1 MNEKIKK
8 MIKGSIRFCLPS
20 SFLYRASNAQK
31 KKGNFI
37 NNFFCYKMV
46 LPNRKLPREEGYV
59 QQMEKVFSKVSLD
72 FTSDFL
78 YPFDPKVIRAIP
90 WDFSFICSITVDYS
104 KVLKASLAD
113 LKQELL
119 KGQNLEFQRTE
130 VKAIDTIRK
139 FSNRILDEAKSSNT
153 KRADFYIECFSK
165 ILDAKP
171 DTFEEALQK
180 ILFYNAIFWQA
191 NHWHIG
197 LGRLDKVL
205 YPYYKADIEAGRLT
219 NDKAFLL
226 LKSFCLALHKN
237 MQEKSLTLMGDT
249 GQYILLGGIDEE
261 GNTVGN
267 ELTLLFLRLFGEL
280 NIPDPKLILRVN
292 EHTDSVVWQN
302 AIACLKSGCGS
313 PLFMNEELIMHNM
326 IQFGYNKE
334 DVANVGTSA
343 CWEPLIIGKSFDQ
356 NNPLP
361 PVVAVDVLN
370 KMLLEENDYK
380 DFPTLFKQ
388 FCFRLSER
396 IHAHAK
402 KLVFDCSPFFTLFFD
417 DCIQCEKDFTEGG
430 ARYAYHGMQI
440 VSFPNVINSL
450 LNIKKFIFE
459 EQIFTMEDCVSA
471 IKCNYAG
478 YEDMQQVFKNN
489 ICQFGSGDFDALH
502 LTNELLGWIN
512 TVMKDVKVNGRKAK
526 IGISS
531 PGFIAFSQ
539 KMPAT
544 LDGRND
550 GEPFAVHISPI
561 SEQVGI
567 KEVCDFAAQLNYST
581 YCLNGNVVDYIL
593 PSAFADSPEKLE
605 IILRDSIKNGIFEL
619 QLNIL
624 NVDTLKD
631 AKLHPEKHKD
641 LIVRVW
647 GFSAY
652 FNDLPDEY
660 KDYLIK
666 RAESYAA

>member
-1 MNEKIKK
+1 
-8 MIKGSIRFCLPS
+8 
-20 SFLYRASNAQK
+20 
-31 KKGNFI
+31 
-37 NNFFCYKMV
+37 
-46 LPNRKLPREEGYV
+46 
-59 QQMEKVFSKVSLD
+59 
-72 FTSDFL
+72 
-78 YPFDPKVIRAIP
+78 
-90 WDFSFICSITVDYS
+90 
-104 KVLKASLAD
+104 
-113 LKQELL
+113 
-119 KGQNLEFQRTE
+119 
-130 VKAIDTIRK
+130 
-139 FSNRILDEAKSSNT
+139 
-153 KRADFYIECFSK
+153 
-165 ILDAKP
+165 
-171 DTFEEALQK
+171 
-180 ILFYNAIFWQA
+180 
-191 NHWHIG
+191 
-197 LGRLDKVL
+197 
-205 YPYYKADIEAGRLT
+205 
-219 NDKAFLL
+219 
-226 LKSFCLALHKN
+226 
-237 MQEKSLTLMGDT
+237 
-249 GQYILLGGIDEE
+249 
-261 GNTVGN
+261 
-267 ELTLLFLRLFGEL
+267 
-280 NIPDPKLILRVN
+280 
-292 EHTDSVVWQN
+292 
-302 AIACLKSGCGS
+302 
-313 PLFMNEELIMHNM
+313 
-326 IQFGYNKE
+326 
-334 DVANVGTSA
+334 
-343 CWEPLIIGKSFDQ
+343 
-356 NNPLP
+356 
-361 PVVAVDVLN
+361 
-370 KMLLEENDYK
+370 
-380 DFPTLFKQ
+380 
-388 FCFRLSER
+388 
-396 IHAHAK
+396 
-402 KLVFDCSPFFTLFFD
+402 
-417 DCIQCEKDFTEGG
+417 
-430 ARYAYHGMQI
+430 
-440 VSFPNVINSL
+440 
-450 LNIKKFIFE
+450 
-459 EQIFTMEDCVSA
+459 MEDCVSA